1 MTMEIVKSL
10 NHVQSINLIFNQF
23 NFKWWNHE
31 KKYQFRK
38 PAKEKDNNKKNKNQI
53 WYERNQLRM
62 KL

>member
-1 MTMEIVKSL
+1 MK
-10 NHVQSINLIFNQF
+10 
-23 NFKWWNHE
+23 

-38 PAKEKDNNKKNKNQI
+38 PAKEKDNNKKNKDQI